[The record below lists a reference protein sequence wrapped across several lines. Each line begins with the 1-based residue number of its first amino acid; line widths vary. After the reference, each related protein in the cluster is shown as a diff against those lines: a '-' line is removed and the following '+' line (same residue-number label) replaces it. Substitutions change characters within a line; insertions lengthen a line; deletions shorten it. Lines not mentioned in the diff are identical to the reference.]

1 MVASG
6 GLLYLLLAASL
17 ARRVPALPPDGLTW
31 TLPIPHGSALEFTL
45 WSYDLEFSPAYT
57 TGGLTRQRP
66 GPLRLTVE
74 YEPGPLSVTQ
84 LLAVVPVP
92 TWPMGLMATLLM
104 LAGVR
109 LWPQRP
115 AWTGSHSPDER

>member
-57 TGGLTRQRP
+57 TGGLTRQQP

-74 YEPGPLSVTQ
+74 YQPGPLSVTRR
-84 LLAVVPVP
+84 LAVVPVP

-104 LAGVR
+104 LASIW
-109 LWPQRP
+109 LWPHR
-115 AWTGSHSPDER
+115 WTRTASHSHDEL